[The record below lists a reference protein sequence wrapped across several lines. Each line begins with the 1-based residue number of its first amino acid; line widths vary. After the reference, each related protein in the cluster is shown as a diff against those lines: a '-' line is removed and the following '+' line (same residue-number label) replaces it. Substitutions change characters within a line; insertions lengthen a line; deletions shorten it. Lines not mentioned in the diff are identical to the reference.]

1 MTAFEKIIPRTVGHW
16 LEPELLLTRWFV
28 RIFYRNFQTNGKHS
42 NSTVNELHSHP
53 HSHLKGEKIKSR
65 WRICS
70 NRVRLDIKP
79 AKMSVPWL
87 ATFHALNI
95 SNFFLHFLRSE
106 KRLSRSFGT
115 IHRFSSSVSVTSHK
129 FSFQYC
135 IYRLKM
141 ICGTQDK
148 YPMQIY

>member
-1 MTAFEKIIPRTVGHW
+1 MTAFEKTIPRSVGHW

-65 WRICS
+65 SCS

-79 AKMSVPWL
+79 GKMSVPWL

-95 SNFFLHFLRSE
+95 SNFFLYFLRSE

-115 IHRFSSSVSVTSHK
+115 IQRFSSSVSVTSHK
-129 FSFQYC
+129 FSFQYY

-148 YPMQIY
+148 YPIQIY

>member
-1 MTAFEKIIPRTVGHW
+1 MTAFEKTIPRTVGHW

-65 WRICS
+65 ICS
-70 NRVRLDIKP
+70 NRVRLDIKLG
-79 AKMSVPWL
+79 KMSVPWL

-106 KRLSRSFGT
+106 KRLSRDNT
-115 IHRFSSSVSVTSHK
+115 AFSSSVSVTSHK